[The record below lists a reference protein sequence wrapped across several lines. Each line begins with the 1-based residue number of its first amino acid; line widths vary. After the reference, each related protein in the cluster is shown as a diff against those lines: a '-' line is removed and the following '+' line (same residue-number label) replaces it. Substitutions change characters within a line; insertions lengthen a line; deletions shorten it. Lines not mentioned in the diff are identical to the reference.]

1 MQDSTT
7 SAVNADELRLAQ
19 LACAKLAGILQGTTS
34 VGLTL
39 LVSRVR
45 TPDPRAFFEK
55 QFEVM
60 TGFAQVLHIVRGTPA
75 AQEEVPR
82 PRQRSGEVLDAL
94 AKLRRDLL
102 ECAEVSSDLT
112 PSLRRARDSA
122 GGLCEALREYG
133 RMVNADDSRLLKVK
147 EVVLQIFDAVKT

>member
-1 MQDSTT
+1 MQNSTT
-7 SAVNADELRLAQ
+7 STTKADDLRLAQ
-19 LACAKLAGILQGTTS
+19 LACAKLGGILQGTIS

-39 LVSRVR
+39 LVSKVRV
-45 TPDPRAFFEK
+45 PDPVAFFEK

-94 AKLRRDLL
+94 AKLRVDLL
-102 ECAEVSSDLT
+102 ECVEASSDLT

-122 GGLCEALREYG
+122 CALCEALREYG
-133 RMVNADDSRLLKVK
+133 KMVNADDSRLLKVK
-147 EVVLQIFDAVKT
+147 EVVLQIFDAIKT